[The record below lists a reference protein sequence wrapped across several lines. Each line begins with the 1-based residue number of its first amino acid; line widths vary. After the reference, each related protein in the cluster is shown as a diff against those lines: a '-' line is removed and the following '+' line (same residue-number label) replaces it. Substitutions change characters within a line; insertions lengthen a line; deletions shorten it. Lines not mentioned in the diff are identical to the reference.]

1 MRSNKTVNTYINQ
14 IGSLLQ
20 LPAAEKRAFL
30 ASFRAQLDSADLPPD
45 AALEELYAR
54 FGAPEEIAGSMLGE
68 SAPKYL
74 KKRTSLRRI
83 AVIAAAA
90 ILTLALF
97 CVVFE
102 LIDNH
107 RQSSGYG
114 KEYAVEYATA
124 DSPEGEIGG

>member
-1 MRSNKTVNTYINQ
+1 MRSNKTVNTYINR

-68 SAPKYL
+68 IAPKYL

-114 KEYAVEYATA
+114 KEYAVEYATE